1 MLTILL
7 CTLACVAFPQPA
19 EPSAGF
25 LDTEAFSIRQFESTR
40 DALGAAR
47 GPSLDEAEEAA
58 LTRAID
64 SAAKAM
70 VNLRVSDGFPMQ
82 LSWNHAELV
91 AELKLI
97 AIGDPLPQVIAMD
110 AFSIARFSV
119 GDKRPDLM
127 GHLGVLKARGLP
139 PHLLSQFAAVGFAN
153 KAESEAAISFAV
165 REAANAIRQ
174 PYSERADK
182 RIVYAAIQPMLGDFE
197 ESSVDELRRLLAEYP
212 PSDPWMMH
220 TLLGVWHTELAWRR
234 RGSQRADQTTDAQF
248 AAFDEQLAIA
258 REHLTKA
265 YALDPGCPEP
275 AAEMI
280 AISMATGAAGEDS
293 IEAWF
298 RRAYEAQPDY
308 APAFDQMRTALRPRW
323 GGSVERIR
331 RFALW
336 CVEPGR
342 HPKGVGHQGWI
353 TFMTLRSEIGQAV
366 WQDRELVE
374 AVRRSIEELRGSNLS
389 SVSPWYC
396 NTVLMEI
403 ALSTGRIE
411 DAAGHLRDLGGGLGR
426 WQLRMRDRPHR
437 PFGPELLPFHSA
449 AKQEAMLAQ
458 RAEDADDWT
467 AAADLWASAL
477 AKVDLNEDTLAHRA
491 ISDRLL
497 RADRS
502 ASLRAGE
509 WVGLEYNLE
518 GIGSRL
524 IAGEFRLLDD
534 GTVSMHPES
543 QEFMGPAVA
552 LFDIDPGRSYEIE
565 CDVWAGEG
573 GLILGWS
580 ERRARH
586 DAYTTVLRSDSRLT
600 IGHSESKPIQVPL
613 PEGFDN
619 EVSRLRVRV
628 EGAGLTV
635 WLGEVQVYAGPAP
648 SEQIANGERIGIGR
662 QSLLPFGHRFAREHN
677 RISNVR
683 LRLIGAD
690 TTNNP

>member
-19 EPSAGF
+19 EPSAGL

-82 LSWNHAELV
+82 LSWNHAKLV
-91 AELKLI
+91 AELDLI
-97 AIGDPLPQVIAMD
+97 AIDDPLAQIIVLD
-110 AFSIARFSV
+110 AFRIAGFSI
-119 GDKRPDLM
+119 GNQRPDPM
-127 GHLGVLKARGLP
+127 AHLAKLKARGLP
-139 PHLLSQFAAVGFAN
+139 PHLLAQLATVGFAN
-153 KAESEAAISFAV
+153 KAERENATSFAV
-165 REAANAIRQ
+165 HEVASAIRK
-174 PYSERADK
+174 PYAERSEK
-182 RIVYAAIQPMLGDFE
+182 RIVYAAVEPMFADFTE
-197 ESSVDELRRLLAEYP
+197 PMIDELRRLLGEQP
-212 PSDPWMMH
+212 PEDPWLMH
-220 TLLGVWHTELAWRR
+220 TVFGGWHTELAWRR
-234 RGSQRADQTTDAQF
+234 RGSQRADQTTDEQF

-280 AISMATGAAGEDS
+280 AVAMAIGAAGEDS

-342 HPKGVGHQGWI
+342 HPRGVGLQGWI

-366 WQDRELVE
+366 WQDRELVK
-374 AVRRSIEELRGSNLS
+374 AVRRSIEELRDSNLS

-403 ALSTGRIE
+403 ALGTGRIE

-449 AKQEAMLAQ
+449 AKQEAVLAQ
-458 RAEDADDWT
+458 RAEDADDWV

-477 AKVDLNEDTLAHRA
+477 AKVDPSEDSLAHRA
-491 ISDRLL
+491 VSDRLL
-497 RADRS
+497 RAGRS

-509 WVGLEYNLE
+509 WVGLEYSPE

-565 CDVWAGEG
+565 CDVWAREG

-600 IGHSESKPIQVPL
+600 IGHSEGEPIQVPL
-613 PEGFDN
+613 PEGFDK

-628 EGAGLTV
+628 QGSGLTV

-683 LRLIGAD
+683 LRLIGPD
-690 TTNNP
+690 TTNDP